1 MKINFMMKT
10 IFLILIVFYS
20 TQVLSHGDH
29 SQDKFA
35 LAKLRTVTLESWQQE
50 LESFK
55 GEIVVVDMWAT
66 WCSSCIERFPAMV
79 QMQKDYK
86 NKGVRLVSML
96 LEDPQEPEAIV
107 KARQFLTTQDAGFDH
122 YFMNENLMKSFEEL
136 DLLGIP
142 AVYIYSADGMFHS
155 KLTGDNPNKQ
165 FTDQDIKDTIDAL
178 LTTELEKP

>member
-1 MKINFMMKT
+1 MKSCLLIM
-10 IFLILIVFYS
+10 LILS
-20 TQVLSHGDH
+20 TNGFSHPNHGL
-29 SQDKFA
+29 DKFE
-35 LAKLRTVTLESWQQE
+35 LAKLRTVTLDSWQQQ

-86 NKGVRLVSML
+86 NKGVRFVSML

-107 KARQFLTTQDAGFDH
+107 KARRFLTTQKADFDH

-142 AVYIYSADGMFHS
+142 AVYIYSADGKLHS

-165 FTDQDIKDTIDAL
+165 FTEMDIKATIDAL
-178 LTTELEKP
+178 LKTDDEKP

>member
-1 MKINFMMKT
+1 M
-10 IFLILIVFYS
+10 IVLLS
-20 TQVLSHGDH
+20 TNVLSHGNHD
-29 SQDKFA
+29 QNRFQ
-35 LAKLRTVTLESWQQE
+35 LAKLRTVTMESWQQQ
-50 LESFK
+50 LQSFQGK
-55 GEIVVVDMWAT
+55 IVVVDMWAT

-86 NKGVRLVSML
+86 NKGVLFVSLL

-107 KARQFLTTQDAGFDH
+107 KARRFLTTQKAGFDH

-142 AVYIYSADGMFHS
+142 AVYIYSADGRLHS

-165 FTDQDIKDTIDAL
+165 FTESDIKDTIDAL
-178 LTTELEKP
+178 LKIDTENL